1 MKSEKIISGIKT
13 AGVVLTAA
21 LTMNSCGPRQLSEK
35 EQQTVQ
41 HKTDSAVYVH
51 PEYRMAVGLVE
62 LGETKIKSF
71 RDANKALLKM
81 GAKDFIRTG
90 VKDAKMAR
98 FMYRA
103 IEDEKFVFS
112 SNSGID
118 SDDGFAENVDINT
131 LSMMQRIRREQR
143 WYNDLLL
150 YLSDKYTEQQ
160 LLKSNFFKVINN
172 KDLKKSFEYNTQQIE
187 YLQSC
192 MEFPLQ
198 REKIIRDELWNKY
211 ASEAV
216 KQR

>member
-90 VKDAKMAR
+90 VKDAEMAR

-118 SDDGFAENVDINT
+118 SDDEFAENVDINT

-198 REKIIRDELWNKY
+198 REKTIRDELWNKY

>member
-21 LTMNSCGPRQLSEK
+21 LTMNSCGSKQLSEK

-41 HKTDSAVYVH
+41 HKTDSAAYVH
-51 PEYRMAVGLVE
+51 PEYRMAAGLIE

-71 RDANKALLKM
+71 RDANKTLLKM
-81 GAKDFIRTG
+81 GVKDFIRNN
-90 VKDAKMAR
+90 VKDAEMAR
-98 FMYRA
+98 FMCRA
-103 IEDEKFVFS
+103 IDDEKFVFS

-118 SDDGFAENVDINT
+118 SDSTWTEDANINS
-131 LSMMQRIRREQR
+131 LSTMRRIRCQQR

-172 KDLKKSFEYNTQQIE
+172 KDLQKSFEYNTQQIE
-187 YLQSC
+187 NIKSC

-198 REKIIRDELWNKY
+198 REKTIRAELWNKY